1 MARRATGEAPY
12 RAGSLHFRDV
22 DLQLSTK
29 EVNAQRFR
37 FGAPWELKPTY
48 PSRRTRAE
56 EGLSPVSVLWNCF
69 IRQFERDLERPML
82 YFAHP
87 LHAPAAQKLAAHH
100 ASRLCRR
107 KAFAKLLRHYQENQL
122 QLPLL
127 TRHQQQHRRAPPPLL
142 PQVRPWLGNR
152 DLRWQQ
158 EELHELLLE
167 ERELLLQ
174 ESQLMRPDSILA
186 AYSYEHR
193 AYMRGLPSQAAGK
206 AVSEQGSDAT
216 AAAAETAAS
225 DVPAAA
231 GPHCAFDGNEITCH
245 ASKDGCGARGPCRTS
260 RTRKVTAISH
270 HGAESCGKLHI
281 DSYRAEIF
289 ARSEL
294 LTAQEVYAAVR
305 CITDPEHPYTLEE
318 LLVVVPDYVKARVAP
333 LVACIL
339 IRRARCLS
347 CRPAVG
353 ASTPGPATL
362 ASLLHPR
369 IAVLPF
375 LAPRGSAVCC
385 TCLLE
390 VPLLLPQAT
399 LIGLLLLVKAQRAAA
414 AVGATAT
421 SSVSV
426 SIIPGAH
433 ASYLSINKQ
442 LGDKERVRAA
452 AANPSL
458 RQMIDS
464 GKHGYAPCPPR
475 SL

>member
-1 MARRATGEAPY
+1 MGAEGDNPAPHVQRVHDGWPRCTY
-12 RAGSLHFRDV
+12 S
-22 DLQLSTK
+22 
-29 EVNAQRFR
+29 VNF
-37 FGAPWELKPTY
+37 Y
-48 PSRRTRAE
+48 
-56 EGLSPVSVLWNCF
+56 SVL
-69 IRQFERDLERPML
+69 RSQ
-82 YFAHP
+82 
-87 LHAPAAQKLAAHH
+87 
-100 ASRLCRR
+100 
-107 KAFAKLLRHYQENQL
+107 HYQENQL

-216 AAAAETAAS
+216 AA
-225 DVPAAA
+225 
-231 GPHCAFDGNEITCH
+231 
-245 ASKDGCGARGPCRTS
+245 DGCGARGPCRTS

-318 LLVVVPDYVKARVAP
+318 LLVMVPDYVKV
-333 LVACIL
+333 
-339 IRRARCLS
+339 RCSS
-347 CRPAVG
+347 CNSDVSA
-353 ASTPGPATL
+353 AS
-362 ASLLHPR
+362 
-369 IAVLPF
+369 
-375 LAPRGSAVCC
+375 PRGSAASCC
-385 TCLLE
+385 CSQQKREQHPSHWRTMRDLRVEICFR
-390 VPLLLPQAT
+390 PTIPHCSQAT

-464 GKHGYAPCPPR
+464 GLKDTEVWTNVTDLLWCG
-475 SL
+475 